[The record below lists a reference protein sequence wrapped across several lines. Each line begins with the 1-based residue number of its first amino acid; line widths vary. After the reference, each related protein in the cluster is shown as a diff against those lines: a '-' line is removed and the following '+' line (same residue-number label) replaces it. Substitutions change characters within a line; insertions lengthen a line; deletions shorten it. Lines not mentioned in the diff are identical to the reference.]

1 MNIYLII
8 ILTALIGEFV
18 LQCIVRYLNLKAL
31 DIKLPD
37 EFKGFYHVEEYS
49 KSQEYTRAQT
59 KFEYVVKSILE
70 FLHAEFHDNMRYE
83 RFIRCI
89 LRCFESLSGVPW
101 VLVFDN
107 TRTVVEGRNDRSGRG
122 VLDIQ
127 RWLKDF
133 CYKNPT
139 RFLLR
144 CVNPIRKRMSMK
156 SAFVMN

>member
-1 MNIYLII
+1 VLHGSS
-8 ILTALIGEFV
+8 LAAALIDRLMHHGESF
-18 LQCIVRYLNLKAL
+18 YLNGDSYRLLSPSGGKPNSAYGL
-31 DIKLPD
+31 VINLRLG
-37 EFKGFYHVEEYS
+37 KGHE
-49 KSQEYTRAQT
+49 
-59 KFEYVVKSILE
+59 
-70 FLHAEFHDNMRYE
+70 
-83 RFIRCI
+83 
-89 LRCFESLSGVPW
+89 
-101 VLVFDN
+101 
-107 TRTVVEGRNDRSGRG
+107 RSGRG